1 MENQMISTNEPNP
14 FKMSA
19 NPHVN
24 AGTVTIES
32 SRAVAEA
39 QGKLIIAKNFP
50 RNEYEAYAKAIE
62 ACKRKSLAEKAIYSY
77 PRSGSTISGP
87 SIRLA
92 EELARCWGNIDFGI
106 KELSQKDG
114 ESEMQAYCWDMETN
128 TMSSQTFVVAH
139 IRDLKNGVKK
149 KLTEQRDIYENNAN
163 MAGRRLRAR
172 ILAVLPPD
180 LVEQAVA
187 ECRKTLAGNNDTPIA
202 DRIKKM
208 VVAFEKFGIK
218 VETIEKRLDRKID
231 TMTAEDISDYIGI
244 YNSLKD
250 GNSSVSDWFDI
261 KLNSD
266 KTKKLI
272 DDILGKAPQQPETA
286 EEPEQQSFA
295 DIMES

>member
-1 MENQMISTNEPNP
+1 MENQVISAEQNP
-14 FKMSA
+14 FRAPA
-19 NPHVN
+19 NSRIN
-24 AGTVTIES
+24 AGAVTIES
-32 SRAVAEA
+32 RRAIAEA

-77 PRSGSTISGP
+77 PRGKETITGP

-106 KELSQKDG
+106 KELSQKEG

-139 IRDLKNGVKK
+139 VRDTKYGAK

-180 LVEQAVA
+180 LVEKAVL
-187 ECRKTLAGNNDTPIA
+187 ECRKTLSGNNDTPIS
-202 DRIKKM
+202 DRIKGM
-208 VVAFEKFGIK
+208 VIAFEKFGIK
-218 VETIEKRLDRKID
+218 VDTIEKRLGRKID
-231 TMTAEDISDYIGI
+231 SMTNEDITEYVGI

-250 GNSSVSDWFDI
+250 GNTSVSEWFDV
-261 KLNSD
+261 KVNADNS
-266 KTKKLI
+266 KELTELI
-272 DDILGKAPQQPETA
+272 MSGEAAGEA
-286 EEPEQQSFA
+286 EDVQ
-295 DIMES
+295 

>member
-1 MENQMISTNEPNP
+1 MNNEITTTPNEPNP
-14 FKMSA
+14 FRVPA
-19 NPHVN
+19 NAPGIN
-24 AGTVTIES
+24 AGAVTIES

-39 QGKLIIAKNFP
+39 QGKLVIAKQFP
-50 RNEYEAYAKAIE
+50 RNEQLAYAKAME
-62 ACKRKSLAEKAIYSY
+62 ACKRKSLAEKAMYSY

-139 IRDLKNGVKK
+139 VRDTRKGQV

-180 LVEQAVA
+180 LVEAAVN
-187 ECRKTLAGNNDTPIA
+187 ECKKTLAGNNDTPLI
-202 DRIKKM
+202 DRINNM
-208 VVAFEKFGIK
+208 VVAFKKFGVKID
-218 VETIEKRLDRKID
+218 TIEKRLNRKID
-231 TMTAEDISDYIGI
+231 TMTAEDISEYIGI

-250 GNSSVSDWFDI
+250 GNSSVSDWFDV
-261 KLNSD
+261 KLNADKSD
-266 KTKKLI
+266 EITEL
-272 DDILGKAPQQPETA
+272 
-286 EEPEQQSFA
+286 
-295 DIMES
+295 IMEDKK

>member
-1 MENQMISTNEPNP
+1 MENQIISNNEPNP
-14 FKMSA
+14 FKMTA
-19 NPHVN
+19 NPHIN
-24 AGTVTIES
+24 AGTVTIEA

-50 RNEYEAYAKAIE
+50 RDEYTAYAKVMQ

-128 TMSSQTFVVAH
+128 TISSQTFVVAH
-139 IRDLKNGVKK
+139 IRDTKSGKK

-187 ECRKTLAGNNDTPIA
+187 ECKKTLAGNNNTPIA

-208 VVAFEKFGIK
+208 VVAFEKFGVK

-231 TMTAEDISDYIGI
+231 TMTAEDIGEYIGI

-250 GNSSVSDWFDI
+250 GHSSVSDWFDI
-261 KLNSD
+261 RLNAS
-266 KTKKLI
+266 KT
-272 DDILGKAPQQPETA
+272 QQLTA
-286 EEPEQQSFA
+286 AIMGGQTEQQKSSKTTEA
-295 DIMES
+295 

>member
-1 MENQMISTNEPNP
+1 MDNQVITTPTEPNP
-14 FKMSA
+14 FHVPA
-19 NPHVN
+19 NVSGIN
-24 AGTVTIES
+24 AGAVAIES

-39 QGKLIIAKNFP
+39 QGKLVIAKQFP
-50 RNEYEAYAKAIE
+50 RNEQLAYAKAME
-62 ACKRKSLAEKAIYSY
+62 ACKRKSLAEKAMYSY

-139 IRDLKNGVKK
+139 VRDTTKGQV
-149 KLTEQRDIYENNAN
+149 KLTGQRDIYENNAN

-180 LVEQAVA
+180 LVEAAVN
-187 ECRKTLAGNNDTPIA
+187 ECRKTLAGNNDIPLI
-202 DRIKKM
+202 DRVNKM
-208 VVAFEKFGIK
+208 VVAFGKFGIK
-218 VETIEKRLDRKID
+218 IDAIERRLNRKID
-231 TMTAEDISDYIGI
+231 TMNNEDISEYIGI

-250 GNSSVSDWFDI
+250 GNSSISDWFDV
-261 KLNSD
+261 KLNADKSD
-266 KTKKLI
+266 EITEI
-272 DDILGKAPQQPETA
+272 
-286 EEPEQQSFA
+286 
-295 DIMES
+295 IMGDNNNVQ